1 MECPLCGE
9 RLRPVKYGVE
19 IDICPNCKGIWLAR
33 GKLEAI
39 INLVRARPEE
49 PMPPADAGGPP
60 LPAQVPLTE
69 EPYYREYDYRDEH
82 HGRHRDEH
90 HDHDDHE
97 HGGRYGDDRHS
108 GRHRRR
114 GSWLEDLL
122 GVFGG
127 DD

>member
-9 RLRPVKYGVE
+9 RLRALEKYGTE
-19 IDICPNCKGIWLAR
+19 IDICPGCKGIWLAR

-39 INLVRARPEE
+39 INLVAARAGEL
-49 PMPPADAGGPP
+49 AQTVKAGASLP
-60 LPAQVPLTE
+60 PAQVTLPE
-69 EPYYREYDYRDEH
+69 EQYYVEQDYRDEH

-90 HDHDDHE
+90 HDHDDHQAG
-97 HGGRYGDDRHS
+97 HGRQ
-108 GRHRRR
+108 RRR